1 MGNQSSIQR
10 LNFEDIQDTIKNKN
24 KYVIINTLPISEQMC
39 LIPNTIDISSEE
51 STINN
56 LVSQNNSREIIIYGR
71 NSNDMTIYDKYEQL
85 TKLGFRNIYVYPG
98 GIFEW
103 LCLQDIY
110 SDELFPTTK
119 KELDILKYKPNSKLN
134 KFYITND

>member
-110 SDELFPTTK
+110 GDDEFLTTGRV
-119 KELDILKYKPNSKLN
+119 ELLDYKPKKQIISTLLL
-134 KFYITND
+134 TN

>member
-98 GIFEW
+98 GMFEW

-110 SDELFPTTK
+110 GKDEFPTTTRQ
-119 KELDILKYKPNSKLN
+119 LDILKYKPTRTFGGYFL
-134 KFYITND
+134 TR